1 MFISI
6 SLKSLTYTFP
16 MPLGKENL
24 PFSLTTIIRHLV
36 ALTCSSTRYS
46 IVGVSAFFNFKEGF
60 INASG
65 G

>member
-1 MFISI
+1 M
-6 SLKSLTYTFP
+6 SLKLLTYTFTILP
-16 MPLGKENL
+16 VKENE
-24 PFSLTTIIRHLV
+24 PFPETTIIRHVV
-36 ALTCSSTRYS
+36 ALTCRSTRYS